1 MNLNFFFKNFA
12 LFFFSI
18 CIYGD
23 SFHFNLPN
31 NNGVIGTINT
41 PSARFYDAPA
51 ISFTAYRGIK
61 DRKLTLSFYPYNWLD
76 ASLFYTSIKDEPYGD
91 SIFTQDLKDKGLT
104 YNCWCTRK
112 EIRESVSAP
121 HNGLPDGAYNGR
133 CRWLSAKEISEYER
147 SARSPATRI
156 ITNGEHLQF
165 EDRQVGLFEGAIDD
179 FVLAR
184 GDGTPSYNLTSVVD
198 DAAMGVTEVVRGDD
212 LLSTTPRQLFL
223 CEQLKLKAPT
233 YAHVPLVLNSAGKR
247 LAKRDGAVTLSQRIS
262 MGESVVEVLNYLLS
276 SLSLDSVST
285 VMELELV
292 AKVFNPTKL
301 PRHAWILDI

>member
-1 MNLNFFFKNFA
+1 MTGRWAPSPTGEFHLGNLRTGLLAWLFA
-12 LFFFSI
+12 RSTGSEFLW
-18 CIYGD
+18 
-23 SFHFNLPN
+23 
-31 NNGVIGTINT
+31 
-41 PSARFYDAPA
+41 RFED
-51 ISFTAYRGIK
+51 
-61 DRKLTLSFYPYNWLD
+61 LD
-76 ASLFYTSIKDEPYGD
+76 AAVRREFYAAQLADISRLGLDWDGGPILQRDRLDIYRD
-91 SIFTQDLKDKGLT
+91 ALQDLKDKGLT

>member
-1 MNLNFFFKNFA
+1 MTGRWAPSPTGEFHLGNLRTGLLAWLFA
-12 LFFFSI
+12 RSTGSEFLW
-18 CIYGD
+18 
-23 SFHFNLPN
+23 
-31 NNGVIGTINT
+31 
-41 PSARFYDAPA
+41 RFED
-51 ISFTAYRGIK
+51 
-61 DRKLTLSFYPYNWLD
+61 LD
-76 ASLFYTSIKDEPYGD
+76 AAVRREFYAAQLDDFSRLGLDWDGGPILQRDRLDIYRD
-91 SIFTQDLKDKGLT
+91 ALQDLKDKGLT

-223 CEQLKLKAPT
+223 CEQLTLKAPT
-233 YAHVPLVLNSAGKR
+233 SAHVPLVLNSAGKR